1 MQTPTL
7 IIKIPDGS
15 STLVARC
22 SACQQTFPLSS
33 TGRVDPLIGER
44 EVKPAF
50 EAHVKQK
57 HNWRADSQQTA
68 AYRLRE
74 MFKDDPEQ

>member
-7 IIKIPDGS
+7 IISVPNGS

-22 SACQQTFPLSS
+22 SACQQTFPLS
-33 TGRVDPLIGER
+33 TAGRIDPLVGQS

-50 EAHVKQK
+50 EAHVKEK
-57 HNWRADSQQTA
+57 HTWRADSNQTA
-68 AYRLRE
+68 AFRLRE
-74 MFKDDPEQ
+74 MFKDDTE

>member
-7 IIKIPDGS
+7 IISVPNGS

-22 SACQQTFPLSS
+22 SACQQTFPLS
-33 TGRVDPLIGER
+33 TAGRIDPLVGQS

-50 EAHVKQK
+50 EAHVKEK
-57 HNWRADSQQTA
+57 HTWRADSNQTA
-68 AYRLRE
+68 AFRLRE
-74 MFKDDPEQ
+74 MFKDEEQ